1 MIRLLLYV
9 HLLIFFGSC
18 SLSKKTGN
26 SGSFRMPGEW
36 EEHEAVWVGILRPS
50 GNDTASAAIIKA
62 IYKNVQVKILYDN
75 DGMLHSFNRFLHTQQ
90 VDTTQLHWVRDSIRT
105 TWMRDPGPLFLVN
118 KKGERKVIDFN
129 WNEYGHCFVYNYQLR
144 FSDAIIGRIDK
155 RIASYLQLPVVSTS
169 IVAEGGGIETN
180 GEGVLMSTEETA
192 LQRNPGKS
200 LSEIEAEYLRVTNC
214 KKMIWLKRMT
224 LHDKAVPGLSAG
236 NWVGGGA
243 NGHID
248 EVARFINPHTIALAK
263 IDEEERWN
271 NPISAA
277 DYTIL
282 EECYDILK
290 KAVDVKGR
298 PFTIIRFPYPDL
310 NVHGISNIVTD
321 GLRQQFTD
329 KNINLKNGDTV
340 WRAPAVSYMNFMVTN
355 GVVLSAAY
363 WKKGMPLREKEK
375 DDEVK
380 VLLGQLYPGRQ
391 VIQINPLSINLF
403 GGGMHCVTQQQPK
416 AIKR

>member
-1 MIRLLLYV
+1 MTRHFLYTW
-9 HLLIFFGSC
+9 LFIFLCSC
-18 SLSKKTGN
+18 SSLKKTSN
-26 SGSFRMPGEW
+26 SDSFRMPGEW
-36 EEHEAVWVGILRPS
+36 EEHEAVWVGMLRPS
-50 GNDTASAAIIKA
+50 DDSVSAAIIKA
-62 IYKNVQVKILYDN
+62 IYKNVQVKIPYEYA
-75 DGMLHSFNRFLHTQQ
+75 GIVHSFNRFLAKQQ
-90 VDTTQLHWVRDSIRT
+90 VDTTQLQWVKDSIRT
-105 TWMRDPGPLFLVN
+105 TWMRDPGPLFLIN

-144 FSDAIIGRIDK
+144 LSDIITGRIDS

-180 GEGVLMSTEETA
+180 GEGVLMSTAETA

-200 LSEIEAEYLRVTNC
+200 LPEIEAEYLRVTHC

-224 LHDKAVPGLSAG
+224 LHDKSVPGLSAG

-243 NGHID
+243 NGHVD

-263 IDEEERWN
+263 IDEDERWN
-271 NPISAA
+271 NPISTA
-277 DYTIL
+277 DYEIL
-282 EECYDILK
+282 EECNDILK
-290 KAVDVKGR
+290 TATDVKGR

-310 NVHGISNIVTD
+310 NVHGIPLKVTD
-321 GLRQQFTD
+321 ALRQRFTD
-329 KNINLKNGDTV
+329 KNFNLKNGDTM

-363 WKKGMPLREKEK
+363 WKEGMPLREKQK
-375 DDEVK
+375 DEEARAMLAK
-380 VLLGQLYPGRQ
+380 LYPDRTVVQ
-391 VIQINPLSINLF
+391 VNPLSVNLF
-403 GGGMHCVTQQQPK
+403 GGGMHCVTQQEPK